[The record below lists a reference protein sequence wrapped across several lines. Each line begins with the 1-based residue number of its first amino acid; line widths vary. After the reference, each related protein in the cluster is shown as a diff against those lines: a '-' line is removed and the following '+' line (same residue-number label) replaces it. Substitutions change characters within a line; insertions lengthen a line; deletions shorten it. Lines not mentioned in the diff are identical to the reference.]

1 MQRYLKAIVAIAG
14 AVLTTVLAQ
23 FPDSSVVQQWGPIV
37 AALITAVGV
46 YVVPNAANS
55 GADSDRD
62 DSALDEDVT
71 PEVVNDADS
80 TPPAAA

>member
-14 AVLTTVLAQ
+14 AVLTTVLVQ

-46 YVVPNAANS
+46 YVVPNATNS
-55 GADSDRD
+55 GADPERD
-62 DSALDEDVT
+62 DSALDDDVT
-71 PEVVNDADS
+71 PEVVNDADP

>member
-23 FPDSSVVQQWGPIV
+23 FPDSSVVQQWGPI
-37 AALITAVGV
+37 AAAFLTAVSV
-46 YVVPNAANS
+46 YFVPNAANP

-71 PEVVNDADS
+71 PEVVNDADT